1 MNASTMGAVVR
12 LLGIGWYVALCIGG
26 GALVGLWLDR
36 RFDLSPVLTLVGL
49 LLGIVIAGIGMYR
62 MLMAVFATTTESKDE
77 GKG

>member
-62 MLMAVFATTTESKDE
+62 MLMAVFATTTESKDK

>member
-26 GALVGLWLDR
+26 GALIGLWLDR

-62 MLMAVFATTTESKDE
+62 MLMAVFATTTESKDK

>member
-36 RFDLSPVLTLVGL
+36 RFDLNPVLTLVGL
-49 LLGIVIAGIGMYR
+49 FLGIVIAGIGMYR
-62 MLMAVFATTTESKDE
+62 MLMAVFATTSESKDE
-77 GKG
+77 GRG